1 MYLWQKGKIFWIQC
15 WKINKFQPFG
25 NNQSQQEILER
36 KTIVNANEG
45 RIIKKIFKMV
55 KQKLSYL
62 SRETAVE
69 S

>member
-1 MYLWQKGKIFWIQC
+1 MYLWQKGNIFRFQC

-45 RIIKKIFKMV
+45 RIIKTNIQNDKTKI
-55 KQKLSYL
+55 KLPFP
-62 SRETAVE
+62 RDRC
-69 S
+69 